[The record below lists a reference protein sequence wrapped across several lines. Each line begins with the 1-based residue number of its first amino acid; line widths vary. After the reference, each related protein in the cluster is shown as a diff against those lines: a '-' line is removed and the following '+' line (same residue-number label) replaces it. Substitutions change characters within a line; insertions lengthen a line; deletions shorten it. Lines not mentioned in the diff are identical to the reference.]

1 MLGSTFEDFQVGSA
15 AESPGRSAQP
25 SRLRL
30 KGKVVHMANSAGKTG
45 S

>member
-1 MLGSTFEDFQVGSA
+1 MLGSTFEDFQVGS

-30 KGKVVHMANSAGKTG
+30 KGKAVHMANSAGKTG